1 MKESRYYYDTSFV
14 DIDDY
19 DVDVVDVQEEIS
31 VKTM

>member
-1 MKESRYYYDTSFV
+1 MKESRYYTNFV